1 MRARPNMK
9 MLACLGTYASRCR
22 HTKWHST
29 NTVRLFNSLELEAQ
43 QAYSNRPAAKKKEE
57 DRTRKNNRIKKRINT
72 GKKVEDE
79 TGCHIY
85 FLVFPTL
92 LQAFSRFPRWN
103 TMYLRAER
111 RIRLDEDDYL
121 SPEQYSGMSY
131 PISATERWSIL
142 ENETMSVHVIRP
154 F

>member
-1 MRARPNMK
+1 MVIRDFVGKRERVSLCGILGSILPISTFGIKTRSHTMRARPNMK

-92 LQAFSRFPRWN
+92 LQAFSRF
-103 TMYLRAER
+103 LR
-111 RIRLDEDDYL
+111 
-121 SPEQYSGMSY
+121 
-131 PISATERWSIL
+131 
-142 ENETMSVHVIRP
+142 
-154 F
+154 